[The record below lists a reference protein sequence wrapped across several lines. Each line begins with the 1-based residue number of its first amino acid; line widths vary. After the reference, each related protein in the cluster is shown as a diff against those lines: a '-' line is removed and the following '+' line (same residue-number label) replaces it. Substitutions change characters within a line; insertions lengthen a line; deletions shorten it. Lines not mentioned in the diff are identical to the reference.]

1 MRAQSHAGIIAVDVI
16 ARILDLSF
24 GYASAE
30 NPIVRVNDLSEQT
43 PIKVAVI
50 GGGCAAISAAFELS
64 RPAHKGKYQV
74 TIYQLGWRLGGKGA
88 SGRGPADRI
97 EEHGLHLWM
106 GSYENAFRLIREC
119 YAELKRD
126 RRKCRIADWRDAFS
140 PAPFIGLAKRSRN
153 GNYWNFLSYFP
164 PGDGL
169 PGDPIDEND
178 PFTVTSYLA
187 RTASILR
194 TLLLA
199 VQAGRSG
206 RTSKEARNGDSG
218 TKTSSQ
224 SMPNTGEA
232 AADPAQRIAR
242 LVGLGLI
249 ATTAGLI
256 EAVEMI
262 ETVFA
267 TRSNHRSDG
276 IAQLLEVIAAS
287 ARRQIE
293 AMVEN
298 DPELL
303 VLWQGIDL
311 AMASMR
317 GILRFGLI
325 SDPRGFDAINDYDF
339 REWLR
344 MNGASEQSLESPFIR
359 GAYDLVF
366 AYEDGDYQR
375 PRHGAGVALRG
386 ALRMLFSSRGSIFW
400 KMHAGMGDTV
410 FAPMYELLKK
420 RGVAFR
426 FFHRLEKVRL
436 SDHADLAQ
444 GESAYVK
451 ALEFAVQAKVKHGEE
466 YAPLID
472 VDGLPCWPSKPD
484 YSQLVDGANFER
496 EARDFESHWDS
507 RHIATKTL
515 RVTED
520 FDFVVLGVGLGA
532 VPYVCEDLI
541 QRDQRWRDMV
551 KHLKTV
557 NTQAFQIW
565 LREDMEQLGWSDPPL
580 ALSAFVQPFET
591 WADMSHLIRE
601 ERWKISPKAIA
612 YFCSVLRDPMMPR
625 EVSASSYPRQR
636 RAEVRDNAIHYLNHE
651 IAKLWPKA
659 AKRRGE
665 FRWDVLIDPKEKAP
679 VRRAYPGNEARFD
692 SQYWTANVNPSER
705 YVLSLPGTQKYR
717 ISPLDNTYDNLTTAG
732 DWTRC
737 GLDAGCVEA
746 AVISGMLAAHA
757 ISSSPALEDIVA
769 FDHP

>member
-1 MRAQSHAGIIAVDVI
+1 
-16 ARILDLSF
+16 
-24 GYASAE
+24 
-30 NPIVRVNDLSEQT
+30 
-43 PIKVAVI
+43 
-50 GGGCAAISAAFELS
+50 
-64 RPAHKGKYQV
+64 
-74 TIYQLGWRLGGKGA
+74 
-88 SGRGPADRI
+88 
-97 EEHGLHLWM
+97 M

-119 YAELKRD
+119 YAELGRD

-140 PAPFIGLAKRSRN
+140 PAPFIGLAKRSPN
-153 GNYWNFLSYFP
+153 GTYWNFLSYFP

-169 PGDPIDEND
+169 PGDPIGKND
-178 PFTVTSYLA
+178 PFTVTFYLA

-199 VQAGRSG
+199 VQASRSARTSTEAGSGRSKTG
-206 RTSKEARNGDSG
+206 RSNQSVPNSG
-218 TKTSSQ
+218 ET
-224 SMPNTGEA
+224 
-232 AADPAQRIAR
+232 AADPSKRIAR

-249 ATTAGLI
+249 ATTAGLV
-256 EAVEMI
+256 EAVEML
-262 ETVFA
+262 ETVIA
-267 TRSNHRSDG
+267 SRSTYPVNG
-276 IAQLLEVIAAS
+276 ITQLLEVIAAS

-303 VLWQGIDL
+303 VFWHGIDL

-317 GILRFGLI
+317 GIIRFGLV

-344 MNGASEQSLESPFIR
+344 INGASENSLDSPFIR

-366 AYEDGDYQR
+366 AYEDGDYER

-386 ALRMLFSSRGSIFW
+386 ALRMLFSSRGAIFW
-400 KMHAGMGDTV
+400 KMHAGMGDVV
-410 FAPMYELLKK
+410 FAPMYELLSK

-436 SDHADLAQ
+436 ANPSDLAP
-444 GESAYVK
+444 EERAYVK
-451 ALEFAVQAKVKHGEE
+451 ALEFDVQAKVKNGKE
-466 YAPLID
+466 YEPLRD
-472 VDGLPCWPSKPD
+472 VAGLPCWPSKPD
-484 YSQLVDGANFER
+484 YLQLIEGGKFER
-496 EARDFESHWDS
+496 EERDFESHWDR
-507 RHIATKTL
+507 RHVATKTL

-532 VPYVCEDLI
+532 IPHACQDLI

-565 LREDMEQLGWSDPPL
+565 LREDMEQLGWRDPPL

-601 ERWKISPKAIA
+601 ERWKNNPKAIA
-612 YFCSVLRDPMMPR
+612 YFCSVLKDPVSPR
-625 EVSASSYPRQR
+625 EVSADGYLR
-636 RAEVRDNAIHYLNHE
+636 RRRLEVRDNAIRYLNHE
-651 IAKLWPKA
+651 IVQLWPKVT
-659 AKRRGE
+659 RRDE
-665 FRWDVLIDPKEKAP
+665 FRWDLLMDPKEKASG
-679 VRRAYPGNEARFD
+679 RKAHRCSEARFD
-692 SQYWTANVNPSER
+692 SQYWTANVNPSDQ

-717 ISPLDNTYDNLTTAG
+717 ISPLDNTYDNLTIAG
-732 DWTRC
+732 DWTTC

-746 AVISGMLAAHA
+746 AVISGRLAAHA
-757 ISSSPALEDIVA
+757 ISSSPALEEIVA

>member
-1 MRAQSHAGIIAVDVI
+1 MRVS
-16 ARILDLSF
+16 
-24 GYASAE
+24 
-30 NPIVRVNDLSEQT
+30 DLSEQK

-64 RPAHKGKYQV
+64 RPAHNGKYQV

-119 YAELKRD
+119 YAELGRD

-140 PAPFIGLAKRSRN
+140 PAPFIGLANRTHN
-153 GNYWNFLSYFP
+153 GTYWNFLSYFP

-169 PGDPIDEND
+169 PGDPIDENN

-194 TLLLA
+194 TLMLA
-199 VQAGRSG
+199 VQANRSARTSTGTGSRPSETGRSH
-206 RTSKEARNGDSG
+206 RSKPNNSEAG
-218 TKTSSQ
+218 
-224 SMPNTGEA
+224 
-232 AADPAQRIAR
+232 ADPSKRIAR

-249 ATTAGLI
+249 ATTGGLV
-256 EAVEMI
+256 EAVEML

-267 TRSNHRSDG
+267 PRSTYPVNG
-276 IAQLLEVIAAS
+276 IVQLLEVIAAS

-293 AMVEN
+293 AMINN

-303 VLWQGIDL
+303 VLWHGIDL

-317 GILRFGLI
+317 GIIRFGLI

-344 MNGASEQSLESPFIR
+344 INGASEQSLESPFIR

-386 ALRMLFSSRGSIFW
+386 ALRMLFSSRGAVFW

-420 RGVAFR
+420 RGVTFR
-426 FFHRLEKVRL
+426 FFHRLQKVRL
-436 SDHADLAQ
+436 ADPADLAK
-444 GESAYVK
+444 GERAYVK
-451 ALEFAVQAKVKHGEE
+451 ALEFDVQAKVKNGKE
-466 YAPLID
+466 YEPLRD
-472 VDGLPCWPSKPD
+472 VEGLPCWPSKPD
-484 YSQLVDGANFER
+484 YSQLIDGSNLKR
-496 EARDFESHWDS
+496 EERDFESHWD
-507 RHIATKTL
+507 RTHIATKTL
-515 RVTED
+515 RVTDD

-532 VPYVCEDLI
+532 IPHVCQDLI

-551 KHLKTV
+551 LHLKSV

-591 WADMSHLIRE
+591 WADMSHLIRA
-601 ERWKISPKAIA
+601 ERWKNNPKAIA
-612 YFCSVLRDPMMPR
+612 YFCSVLKDP
-625 EVSASSYPRQR
+625 VSPHQQSADSYPKQR
-636 RAEVRDNAIHYLNHE
+636 RQEMRENAIHYLNQE
-651 IAKLWPKA
+651 IARLWPKV
-659 AKRRGE
+659 KKRGE
-665 FRWDVLIDPKEKAP
+665 FRWDLLMDPTETASGRKA
-679 VRRAYPGNEARFD
+679 RRGDKSRFD

-717 ISPLDNTYDNLTTAG
+717 ISPLDNTYDNLTIAG
-732 DWTRC
+732 DWTTC

-746 AVISGMLAAHA
+746 AVISGRLAAHA
-757 ISSSPALEDIVA
+757 ISSLPALEEIVA

>member
-1 MRAQSHAGIIAVDVI
+1 MRKKPTERGD
-16 ARILDLSF
+16 DLP
-24 GYASAE
+24 E
-30 NPIVRVNDLSEQT
+30 QDPIR
-43 PIKVAVI
+43 VAVI
-50 GGGCAAISAAFELS
+50 GGGCASMAAAFELS
-64 RPAHKGKYQV
+64 RPEHKGKYRV
-74 TIYQLGWRLGGKGA
+74 TVYQLGWRLGGKGA

-140 PAPFIGLAKRSRN
+140 PAPFIGLAERTRDGS
-153 GNYWNFLSYFP
+153 YWNFLSYFP

-169 PGDPIDEND
+169 PGDPLGEND

-199 VQAGRSG
+199 VQAGRSR
-206 RTSKEARNGDSG
+206 RTSPRAGREHPNLRRTHQREPDNNEA
-218 TKTSSQ
+218 SS
-224 SMPNTGEA
+224 
-232 AADPAQRIAR
+232 DPSQRFAR
-242 LVGLGLI
+242 LLGLGWI

-256 EAVEMI
+256 EAVEMLEI
-262 ETVFA
+262 VFA
-267 TRSNHRSDG
+267 PRSIYPVNG
-276 IAQLLEVIAAS
+276 IVELLEVIAAS
-287 ARRQIE
+287 ARRQLE
-293 AMVEN
+293 AIVEN

-317 GILRFGLI
+317 GILRFGLV

-344 MNGASEQSLESPFIR
+344 INGASERSIQSPLIR

-386 ALRMLFSSRGSIFW
+386 ALRMLFSSRGAIFW
-400 KMHAGMGDTV
+400 KMNAGMGDTV
-410 FAPMYELLKK
+410 FAPMYEVLKK

-426 FFHRLEKVRL
+426 FFHRLERVT
-436 SDHADLAQ
+436 LAAPDELAE
-444 GESAYVK
+444 GERAYVK
-451 ALEFAVQAKVKHGEE
+451 ALEFDVQAKVKNGKAYE
-466 YAPLID
+466 PLID
-472 VDGLPCWPSKPD
+472 VGGLPCWPSKPD
-484 YSQLVDGANFER
+484 CSQLIDGSRFER
-496 EARDFESHWDS
+496 EEWDFESHWDK
-507 RHIATKTL
+507 RKADTKTL
-515 RVTED
+515 RVVDD

-532 VPYVCEDLI
+532 IPHMCQDLI

-551 KHLKTV
+551 AHLKTV

-565 LREDMEQLGWSDPPL
+565 LSADMEQLGWSDPPL

-591 WADMSHLIRE
+591 WADMSHLIGE
-601 ERWKISPKAIA
+601 ERWKVRPGAIA
-612 YFCSVLRDPMMPR
+612 YFCSALKDQVSPR
-625 EVSASSYPRQR
+625 ELSDTNYPKR
-636 RAEVRDNAIHYLNHE
+636 RRMEVRENGIRYLNND
-651 IAKLWPKA
+651 IVQLWPNA
-659 AKRRGE
+659 VRRRGE
-665 FRWDVLIDPKEKAP
+665 FKWDLLIDPTEKASNRKG
-679 VRRAYPGNEARFD
+679 RRNNEARFD
-692 SQYWTANVNPSER
+692 SQYWRANVNPTER

-717 ISPLDNTYDNLTTAG
+717 ISPLDNTYDNLTIAG
-732 DWTRC
+732 DWTTC

-746 AVISGMLAAHA
+746 AVISGRLAAHA

-769 FDHP
+769 YDHP

>member
-1 MRAQSHAGIIAVDVI
+1 MPTSSEASAQSYLAAVADPHQPVDVL
-16 ARILDLSF
+16 ARILDVSF
-24 GYASAE
+24 GCASAE
-30 NPIVRVNDLSEQT
+30 NPIVRGNGLPKQK
-43 PIKVAVI
+43 PIRVAVI

-64 RPAHKGKYQV
+64 RPAHKGKYQI

-153 GNYWNFLSYFP
+153 GTYWNFLSYFP

-187 RTASILR
+187 RTASIVR

-206 RTSKEARNGDSG
+206 RTSTVAGGG
-218 TKTSSQ
+218 TS
-224 SMPNTGEA
+224 NTGNSNQSKPGSGEP
-232 AADPAQRIAR
+232 ADDPTRRIVR

-256 EAVEMI
+256 EAIEML

-267 TRSNHRSDG
+267 ARMTYPVDG

-293 AMVEN
+293 AIIEN

-303 VLWQGIDL
+303 VLWHGVDL

-344 MNGASEQSLESPFIR
+344 INGASDQSLESPFIR

-386 ALRMLFSSRGSIFW
+386 ALRMLFSSRGAIFW

-426 FFHRLEKVRL
+426 FFHRLERVRL
-436 SDHADLAQ
+436 ADPADLAP
-444 GESAYVK
+444 GERAYVK
-451 ALEFAVQAKVKHGEE
+451 ALEFDLQAKVRNGKE
-466 YAPLID
+466 YEPLID
-472 VDGLPCWPSKPD
+472 VDGLPCWPSRPD
-484 YSQLVDGANFER
+484 YSQLIDGSSFER
-496 EARDFESHWDS
+496 EKRDFESHWDH
-507 RHIATKTL
+507 RRIATRTL
-515 RVTED
+515 HVAED

-532 VPYVCEDLI
+532 IPHVCQDLI
-541 QRDQRWRDMV
+541 ERDERWRDMV

-565 LREDMEQLGWSDPPL
+565 LREDMEQLGWIDPPL

-601 ERWKISPKAIA
+601 ERWKVSPKAIA
-612 YFCSVLRDPMMPR
+612 YFCSVLKDPLSLS
-625 EVSASSYPRQR
+625 EVSADNYPKQR
-636 RAEVRDNAIHYLNHE
+636 RSEVRKNAIRYLNRE
-651 IAKLWPKA
+651 IGQLWPTATTRQGK
-659 AKRRGE
+659 
-665 FRWDVLIDPKEKAP
+665 FRWDLLMDDKEKAP
-679 VRRAYPGNEARFD
+679 GR
-692 SQYWTANVNPSER
+692 
-705 YVLSLPGTQKYR
+705 
-717 ISPLDNTYDNLTTAG
+717 
-732 DWTRC
+732 
-737 GLDAGCVEA
+737 
-746 AVISGMLAAHA
+746 
-757 ISSSPALEDIVA
+757 
-769 FDHP
+769 

>member
-1 MRAQSHAGIIAVDVI
+1 
-16 ARILDLSF
+16 
-24 GYASAE
+24 
-30 NPIVRVNDLSEQT
+30 
-43 PIKVAVI
+43 
-50 GGGCAAISAAFELS
+50 
-64 RPAHKGKYQV
+64 
-74 TIYQLGWRLGGKGA
+74 
-88 SGRGPADRI
+88 
-97 EEHGLHLWM
+97 M

-119 YAELKRD
+119 YAELGRD

-140 PAPFIGLAKRSRN
+140 PAPFIGLAKRSPN
-153 GNYWNFLSYFP
+153 GTYWNFLSYFP

-169 PGDPIDEND
+169 PGDPIGKND
-178 PFTVTSYLA
+178 PFTVTFYLA

-199 VQAGRSG
+199 VQASRSARTSTEAGSGRSKTG
-206 RTSKEARNGDSG
+206 RSNQSVPNSG
-218 TKTSSQ
+218 ET
-224 SMPNTGEA
+224 
-232 AADPAQRIAR
+232 AADPSKRIAR

-249 ATTAGLI
+249 ATTAGLV
-256 EAVEMI
+256 EAVEML
-262 ETVFA
+262 ETVIA
-267 TRSNHRSDG
+267 SRSTYPVNG
-276 IAQLLEVIAAS
+276 ITQLLEVIAAS

-303 VLWQGIDL
+303 VFWHGIDL

-317 GILRFGLI
+317 GIIRFGLV

-344 MNGASEQSLESPFIR
+344 INGASENSLDSPFIR

-366 AYEDGDYQR
+366 AYEDGDYER

-386 ALRMLFSSRGSIFW
+386 ALRMLFSSRGAIFW
-400 KMHAGMGDTV
+400 KMHAGMGDVV
-410 FAPMYELLKK
+410 FAPMYELLSK

-436 SDHADLAQ
+436 ANPSDLAP
-444 GESAYVK
+444 EERAYVK
-451 ALEFAVQAKVKHGEE
+451 ALEFDVQAKVKNGKE
-466 YAPLID
+466 YEPLRD
-472 VDGLPCWPSKPD
+472 VAGLPCWPSEPD
-484 YSQLVDGANFER
+484 YLQLIEGGKFER
-496 EARDFESHWDS
+496 EERDFESHWDR
-507 RHIATKTL
+507 RHVATKTL

-532 VPYVCEDLI
+532 IPHACQDLI

-565 LREDMEQLGWSDPPL
+565 LREDMEQLGWRDPPL

-601 ERWKISPKAIA
+601 ERWKNNPKAIA
-612 YFCSVLRDPMMPR
+612 YFCSVLKDPVSPR
-625 EVSASSYPRQR
+625 EVSADGYLR
-636 RAEVRDNAIHYLNHE
+636 RRRLEVRDNAIRYLNHE
-651 IAKLWPKA
+651 IVQLWPKVT
-659 AKRRGE
+659 RRDE
-665 FRWDVLIDPKEKAP
+665 FRWDLLMDPKEKASG
-679 VRRAYPGNEARFD
+679 RKAHRCSEARFD
-692 SQYWTANVNPSER
+692 SQYWTANVNPSDQ

-717 ISPLDNTYDNLTTAG
+717 ISPLDNTYDNLTIAG
-732 DWTRC
+732 DWTTC

-746 AVISGMLAAHA
+746 AVISGRLAAHA
-757 ISSSPALEDIVA
+757 ISSSPALEEIVA

>member
-1 MRAQSHAGIIAVDVI
+1 
-16 ARILDLSF
+16 
-24 GYASAE
+24 
-30 NPIVRVNDLSEQT
+30 
-43 PIKVAVI
+43 
-50 GGGCAAISAAFELS
+50 
-64 RPAHKGKYQV
+64 
-74 TIYQLGWRLGGKGA
+74 
-88 SGRGPADRI
+88 
-97 EEHGLHLWM
+97 M

-119 YAELKRD
+119 YAELGRD

-140 PAPFIGLAKRSRN
+140 PAPFIGLAKRSPN
-153 GNYWNFLSYFP
+153 GTYWNFLSYFP

-169 PGDPIDEND
+169 PGDPIGEND
-178 PFTVTSYLA
+178 PFTVTFYLA

-199 VQAGRSG
+199 VQASRSARTSTEAGSGRSKTG
-206 RTSKEARNGDSG
+206 RSNQSVPNSG
-218 TKTSSQ
+218 ET
-224 SMPNTGEA
+224 
-232 AADPAQRIAR
+232 AADPSKRIAR

-249 ATTAGLI
+249 ATTAGLV
-256 EAVEMI
+256 EAVEML
-262 ETVFA
+262 ETVIA
-267 TRSNHRSDG
+267 SRSTYPVNG
-276 IAQLLEVIAAS
+276 ITQLLEVIAAS

-303 VLWQGIDL
+303 VFWHGIDL

-317 GILRFGLI
+317 GIIRFGLV

-344 MNGASEQSLESPFIR
+344 INGASENSLDSPFIR

-366 AYEDGDYQR
+366 AYEDGDYER

-386 ALRMLFSSRGSIFW
+386 ALRMLFSSRGAIFW
-400 KMHAGMGDTV
+400 KMHAGMGDVV
-410 FAPMYELLKK
+410 FAPMYELLSK

-436 SDHADLAQ
+436 ANPSDLAP
-444 GESAYVK
+444 EERAYVK
-451 ALEFAVQAKVKHGEE
+451 ALEFDVQAKVKNGKE
-466 YAPLID
+466 YEPLRD
-472 VDGLPCWPSKPD
+472 VAGLPCWPSKPD
-484 YSQLVDGANFER
+484 YLQLIEGGKFER
-496 EARDFESHWDS
+496 EERDFESHWDR
-507 RHIATKTL
+507 RHVATKTL

-532 VPYVCEDLI
+532 IPHACQDLI

-565 LREDMEQLGWSDPPL
+565 LREDMEQLGWRDPPL

-601 ERWKISPKAIA
+601 ERWKNNPKAIA
-612 YFCSVLRDPMMPR
+612 YFCSVLKDPVSPR
-625 EVSASSYPRQR
+625 EVSADSYLR
-636 RAEVRDNAIHYLNHE
+636 RRRLEVRDNAIRYLNHE
-651 IAKLWPKA
+651 IVQLWPKVT
-659 AKRRGE
+659 RRDE
-665 FRWDVLIDPKEKAP
+665 FRWDLLMDPKEKASG
-679 VRRAYPGNEARFD
+679 RKAHRCSEARFD
-692 SQYWTANVNPSER
+692 SQYWTANVNPSDQ

-717 ISPLDNTYDNLTTAG
+717 ISPLDNTYDNLTIAG
-732 DWTRC
+732 DWTTC

-746 AVISGMLAAHA
+746 AVISGRLAAHA
-757 ISSSPALEDIVA
+757 ISSSPALEEIVA

>member
-1 MRAQSHAGIIAVDVI
+1 
-16 ARILDLSF
+16 
-24 GYASAE
+24 
-30 NPIVRVNDLSEQT
+30 VRGNDLPEQK

-64 RPAHKGKYQV
+64 RPAHNGKYQV

-88 SGRGPADRI
+88 SGRGLADRI

-140 PAPFIGLAKRSRN
+140 PAPFIGLAERSQN
-153 GNYWNFLSYFP
+153 GTYWNFLSYFP

-169 PGDPIDEND
+169 PGDPLGEND
-178 PFTVTSYLA
+178 PFTVTAYLA

-199 VQAGRSG
+199 VQAGRSSRVPG
-206 RTSKEARNGDSG
+206 AARNTSDARRSNQSGPTPKEAQGD
-218 TKTSSQ
+218 Q
-224 SMPNTGEA
+224 ST
-232 AADPAQRIAR
+232 RLAR
-242 LVGLGLI
+242 LLGLGWI

-256 EAVEMI
+256 EAVELL
-262 ETVFA
+262 ETAFA
-267 TRSNHRSDG
+267 PRSIFQVNG
-276 IAQLLEVIAAS
+276 IAQLLEVIASS
-287 ARRQIE
+287 ARRQLESLI
-293 AMVEN
+293 EN
-298 DPELL
+298 DPELS

-311 AMASMR
+311 ATAAMR
-317 GILRFGLI
+317 GILRFGLV

-344 MNGASEQSLESPFIR
+344 INGASERSLESAFIR

-366 AYEDGDYQR
+366 AYEDGDYKR

-410 FAPMYELLKK
+410 FAPMYELLNK

-426 FFHRLEKVRL
+426 FFHRLERVRL
-436 SDHADLAQ
+436 ADAADLAQ
-444 GESAYVK
+444 GERAYVK
-451 ALEFAVQAKVKHGEE
+451 ALEFDVQATIRNGKE

-472 VDGLPCWPSKPD
+472 VGGLPCWPSKPD
-484 YSQLVDGANFER
+484 YSQLADGRTLER
-496 EARDFESHWDS
+496 EERDFESNWD
-507 RHIATKTL
+507 RRNIATKTL

-520 FDFVVLGVGLGA
+520 FDFVVLAVGLGA
-532 VPYVCEDLI
+532 IPYVCKDFV
-541 QRDQRWRDMV
+541 QRDLRWRDMV
-551 KHLKTV
+551 THLKTV

-580 ALSAFVQPFET
+580 ALSAFVHPFET

-601 ERWKISPKAIA
+601 ERWKVKPRAIA
-612 YFCSVLRDPMMPR
+612 YFCSVLKDPVSQ
-625 EVSASSYPRQR
+625 EEISASAYPAR
-636 RAEVRDNAIHYLNHE
+636 RRLEVRENAIRYLNDE
-651 IAKLWPKA
+651 IVQLWTKA
-659 AKRRGE
+659 VKRRGE
-665 FRWDVLIDPKEKAP
+665 FKWDLLMDPKEKSTG
-679 VRRAYPGNEARFD
+679 RKGHGSNQARFD
-692 SQYWTANVNPSER
+692 SQYWRANVNPSER

-717 ISPLDNTYDNLTTAG
+717 ISPLDNTYDNLTIAG
-732 DWTRC
+732 DWTTC

-746 AVISGMLAAHA
+746 AVISGRLAAHA

-769 FDHP
+769 YDHP